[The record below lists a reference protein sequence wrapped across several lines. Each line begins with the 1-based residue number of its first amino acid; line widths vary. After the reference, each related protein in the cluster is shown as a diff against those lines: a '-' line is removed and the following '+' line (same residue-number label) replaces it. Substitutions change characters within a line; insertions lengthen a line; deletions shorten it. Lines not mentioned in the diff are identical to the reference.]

1 VAVELTTRT
10 DAIRSDLEIL
20 AGSDEASQVAAERI
34 SRGLESPLHLR
45 LLDVLGEA
53 ALELSEQLPG
63 GHVDVRLA
71 GRDVRLVFVPEEAV
85 AAPPAAEDEAGTA
98 RLTLRMPETMKASVE
113 SAAGSEGLSTNA
125 WLVRAVRNELGR
137 GRGRTRRVGSRVTG
151 FAQG

>member
-1 VAVELTTRT
+1 MELTTHT

-20 AGSDEASQVAAERI
+20 AGSDEASRVAAERI
-34 SRGLESPLHLR
+34 SLGLEPALHLR
-45 LLDVLGEA
+45 LLDVLGQA

-71 GRDVRLVFVPEEAV
+71 GRDVQLVFVPEEPV
-85 AAPPAAEDEAGTA
+85 AAGRSADEEVGTA
-98 RLTLRMPETMKASVE
+98 RLTLRMPESMKAAVE
-113 SAAGSEGLSTNA
+113 TAAGSAGVSTNA
-125 WLVRAVRNELGR
+125 WLVRAIGNELGQ